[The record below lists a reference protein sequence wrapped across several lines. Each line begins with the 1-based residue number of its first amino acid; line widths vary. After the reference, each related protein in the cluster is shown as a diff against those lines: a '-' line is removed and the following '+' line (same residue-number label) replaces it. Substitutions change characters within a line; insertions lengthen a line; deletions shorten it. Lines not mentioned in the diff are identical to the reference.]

1 MNRNSIDRGYEG
13 RLPRTPSLEDES
25 YMAFYEG
32 VRNYAIVDMFPRAG
46 EAAQQ
51 AVREAG
57 IADDGADR
65 SMAEIEPIVD
75 KTPEVGVWK
84 RVMRSQQQRAWSKI
98 RESLYS
104 DQAKYEAELAAA
116 EAKAPG
122 RLHIDPAFVTPEY
135 AKREIHLQPGGY
147 VGDTLAGYVFHH
159 GTKIFYQG
167 MNDQDEL
174 HEGVAALVV
183 PPEGKLD
190 RILDIGCS
198 IGQATTALKQRFP
211 QAEVSGMDVGEPMVR
226 YAHKRAVDLGIDVHF
241 AQGLAEDTKYPDG
254 HFDAVLAYILF
265 HEVPSSLFMTII
277 REMHRILRPG
287 GVFTVVDAPNGSDF
301 PLPNRIWMKYDA
313 EYNCEPYS
321 PAFVAADLP
330 SLLKA
335 AGFDVLDMPAQQ
347 LFLHRTVAKK
357 PG

>member
-1 MNRNSIDRGYEG
+1 MKNSIDRGFEG
-13 RLPRTPSLEDES
+13 RLPRTPLLEDES

-32 VRNYAIVDMFPRAG
+32 VRNYAINEMFPRAG
-46 EAAQQ
+46 EAAQA
-51 AVREAG
+51 AVADAG
-57 IADDGADR
+57 IKNDGADR

-75 KTPEVGVWK
+75 KTPEIGVWK
-84 RVMRSQQQRAWSKI
+84 RIMRSQQQRSWSKI
-98 RESLYS
+98 RDTLYS
-104 DQAKYEAELAAA
+104 DQEKYEAQLKAA

-147 VGDTLAGYVFHH
+147 VGDSLAGFVFHH
-159 GTKIFYQG
+159 GTKLFYQG

-174 HEGVAALVV
+174 HAGVAALLV
-183 PPEGKLD
+183 PPDGKLE
-190 RILDIGCS
+190 RIFDIGCS
-198 IGQATTALKQRFP
+198 IGQGTTALKERFP
-211 QAEVSGMDVGEPMVR
+211 QAEITGMDVGEPMVR

-241 AQGLAEDTKYPDG
+241 AQGLAEDTKYPDA

-265 HEVPSSLFMTII
+265 HEVPSSLFLPII

-287 GVFTVVDAPNGSDF
+287 GVFTVVDAPPAENQ

-313 EYNCEPYS
+313 EFNCEPYS
-321 PAFVAADLP
+321 PGFIACDLP
-330 SLLKA
+330 ALLKQ
-335 AGFDVLDMPAQQ
+335 AGFEVLDMPAQQ
-347 LFLHRTVAKK
+347 LFLHRIAAKK